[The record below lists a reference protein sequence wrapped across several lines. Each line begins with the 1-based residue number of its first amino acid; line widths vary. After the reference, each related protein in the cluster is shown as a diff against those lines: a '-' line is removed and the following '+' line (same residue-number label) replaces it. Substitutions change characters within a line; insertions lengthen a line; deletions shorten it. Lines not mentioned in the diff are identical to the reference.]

1 MNLKI
6 TLSVIAVTA
15 TLLGCTT
22 IETSEDKP
30 RGIAAFE
37 KDPRLGSEVGKICF
51 KRNIDGFRNAT
62 KDTVILDAGVRDEYI
77 VEVHGS
83 CFNLRN
89 AQAIQLDSNLSCLS
103 EFDNIVIYESAFGS
117 RTSPNSV
124 ERCSIKSIYKW
135 DEKAIPEDEEDLI
148 DPSMQ
153 PIK

>member
-1 MNLKI
+1 MKI
-6 TLSVIAVTA
+6 QAPLLAVISGLTLFACA
-15 TLLGCTT
+15 TLENT
-22 IETSEDKP
+22 EDKP

-37 KDPRLGSEVGKICF
+37 KDVRLGPAVDKICF

-62 KDTVILDAGVRDEYI
+62 KDTVVLDAGVRDEYI

-103 EFDNIVIYESAFGS
+103 KFDNLIVYDSAFGT

-135 DEKAIPEDEEDLI
+135 DEKAESNEEELI